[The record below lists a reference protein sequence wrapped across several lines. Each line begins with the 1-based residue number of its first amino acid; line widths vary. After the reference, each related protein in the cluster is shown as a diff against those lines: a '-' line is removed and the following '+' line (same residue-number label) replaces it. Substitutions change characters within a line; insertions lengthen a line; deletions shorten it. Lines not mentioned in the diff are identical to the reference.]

1 MSVMLEHAFA
11 LPCPCTQDCSGRSGT
26 CRLTCEK
33 YKPYEAG
40 KRAEYAARAK
50 VKAAAEDAL
59 AGWRK
64 ARERKSR
71 MKHRHHR
78 T

>member
-11 LPCPCTQDCSGRSGT
+11 LPCPCTQDCPDRSGT
-26 CRLTCEK
+26 CRLTCER

-40 KRAEYAARAK
+40 KRAEYAARTR
-50 VKAAAEDAL
+50 VKAAAEDAS

-64 ARERKSR
+64 AATRKKREKH
-71 MKHRHHR
+71 KHRR
-78 T
+78 

>member
-1 MSVMLEHAFA
+1 MSTIQEYAA
-11 LPCPCTQDCSGRSGT
+11 PLPCPCTQDCPDRSGT
-26 CRLTCEK
+26 CRLTCER

-50 VKAAAEDAL
+50 VKSAAEDAS

-64 ARERKSR
+64 AATKKKRE
-71 MKHRHHR
+71 KHNHR
-78 T
+78 R

>member
-1 MSVMLEHAFA
+1 MSVMLEHASA
-11 LPCPCTQDCSGRSGT
+11 LPCPCTQDCPDRHGT
-26 CRLTCEK
+26 CRLTCEW

-50 VKAAAEDAL
+50 VKAAAEDAT

-64 ARERKSR
+64 AAIRKQRS
-71 MKHRHHR
+71 KHNHGR
-78 T
+78 